1 LSDRPRHDSSQPS
14 PTGDNS
20 TAPDRSSLPDSP
32 LGDSGDVSREER
44 SALTASPSPGEG
56 PWWAEFP
63 PRPAGLGRVV
73 SERIM
78 LAASIVS
85 ALVLA
90 GVTLVGYYLPIDRAV
105 LSVLTLA
112 PTVLVLLWALLLR
125 RQLAAVAHTL
135 LLVVIIALPIYLVL
149 MAYRP
154 PGDSPLWLIV
164 SSAVVVLLLAASALW
179 LLRTSM
185 GVLVAV
191 GYTALAIQNL
201 LLNGPDIVP
210 QAASYRWIFLAIYGF
225 SASAAIV
232 PLVRRSEASEQ
243 EHFGA
248 RMGLLAVTW
257 SLTVCCVHLLV
268 RLARVSGDQFH
279 SLTMGPWLMTLGG
292 LLLVCGVAFAR
303 SPSPQ
308 RKSPSRAFGIVLAS
322 LAGLA
327 ALTALLISIR
337 QTAPMLINLG
347 ILAAVTVPLGIFHRG
362 HGRTAIQALAA
373 VSVPLAGAY
382 VAMALAYP
390 ESQSLDVGWL
400 YLAIPES
407 APVGLALGAI
417 VVYLVGLFTLDRT
430 RRWTH
435 SVASVAG
442 LALGALAFLGMVTA
456 GGQAQLSDAASQSV
470 LYIPALGIMIA
481 MIILTLV
488 SAWWIAWQPAVYLAA
503 LGLLITVSQYAPPGD
518 SAAAWQVGAAVWVAV
533 TGAAMSLLGGGLT
546 WLGRRWPLARFYSE
560 GLLVM
565 GLAAT
570 TLTALAAPAAANTW
584 QSLVSA
590 DVVLLLAALAASLLV
605 SAIRFRQED
614 LFGFFCFALLV
625 AVLIAADLQLED
637 REGGY
642 LVRYQT
648 VGLLGAIALAVA
660 SWPLAA
666 WLRGREGF
674 NRFGAAAYV
683 VAFAT
688 AMVVLGLMPLVGN
701 LAWRGGDLV
710 GVAVILLFLRPH
722 VRHPATG
729 YAVAAAVIA
738 AIFQFVA
745 SRYGDSAYRMHAAS
759 VIAAGALAVSL
770 ILVAHGLRHLLL
782 AITHTSDKEARRRSR
797 PFTVVGMTLAVALA
811 GYLALQTALAYHDI
825 WAGEPLLPALTETFD
840 AQAGLLAWLGVL
852 LAFLVSIWLFR
863 HSART
868 IGFYLVG
875 ITATI
880 SFGPVLFQDG
890 KHLTSY
896 LICSVS
902 GYGAIH
908 MLVYLAERP
917 YMALLS
923 RVCVLYKDEHHA
935 STAIFT
941 VAAVSCFVGGLVAA
955 FHIHTT
961 AALVMMSLL
970 TGVFFIWSFGQR
982 RAEFIYPA
990 VLFSLGA
997 LLSIW
1002 HNIEG
1007 PGPWT
1012 PDRLTI
1018 NALVFAAGAPLW
1030 MAVGSWLHRRGGPMV
1045 LLAPAARQMSVLVA
1059 LAGLG
1064 FLIALALSPV
1074 ASSEPIWRYDSAAD
1088 RMGYGLLCGA
1098 ILTGYFLWAAASFRA
1113 TLLVYLSEL
1122 SLLALT
1128 VFVLTRVEGCWD
1140 SWAVA
1145 HYWPLWA
1152 AVASLATLGLGYV
1165 LERRRHVLYGRPIL
1179 YTSVF
1184 VLPAATLGGTAVATV
1199 LGMPVPA
1206 PEAAMILAAAMLL
1219 GSLIR
1224 AAHVLLPA
1232 AAAVGGLG
1240 VAAWVLGDSFGWA
1253 GETWVRCAAA
1263 ALLTLVAIL
1272 RLVAGLRR

>member
-1 LSDRPRHDSSQPS
+1 MLV
-14 PTGDNS
+14 
-20 TAPDRSSLPDSP
+20 AA
-32 LGDSGDVSREER
+32 LGSV
-44 SALTASPSPGEG
+44 
-56 PWWAEFP
+56 
-63 PRPAGLGRVV
+63 
-73 SERIM
+73 
-78 LAASIVS
+78 
-85 ALVLA
+85 LVIG
-90 GVTLVGYYLPIDRAV
+90 GVGLVGYYFPINRAV
-105 LSVLTLA
+105 LAVLTLA
-112 PTVLVLLWALLLR
+112 PTGLVLLWAFLLR
-125 RQLAAVAHTL
+125 RQLAAVTNTL
-135 LLVVIIALPIYLVL
+135 LMTVLIALPIHLVL

-154 PGDSPLWLIV
+154 PRDAPLELLV
-164 SSAVVVLLLAASALW
+164 GSAAVVLLLAAAALR

-185 GVLVAV
+185 GIVVAM

-201 LLNGPDIVP
+201 LLS
-210 QAASYRWIFLAIYGF
+210 AADVAQLATSYRWIFLALYGF

-232 PLVRRSEASEQ
+232 PLVRRPETAEQ

-257 SLTVCCVHLLV
+257 ALTVCCVHLLV
-268 RLARVSGDQFH
+268 RLARMPGDAFH
-279 SLTMGPWLMTLGG
+279 SLTLGPWLMTLGG

-303 SPSPQ
+303 SLSPQ
-308 RKSPSRAFGIVLAS
+308 RKSPSRTFGIVLVC

-327 ALTALLISIR
+327 ALTGLLISIR
-337 QTAPMLINLG
+337 QTVPMLINLG

-362 HGRTAIQALAA
+362 RGREAIQTLAA

-390 ESQSLDVGWL
+390 VSQSLDVGWF

-417 VVYLVGLFTLDRT
+417 VVYLVGLLTMNRA

-456 GGQAQLSDAASQSV
+456 GGHAQLSDTARQSV
-470 LYIPALGIMIA
+470 LLIPALTIMVA
-481 MIILTLV
+481 MVALTLV

-503 LGLLITVSQYAPPGD
+503 LGLLITVSQYAPAGD
-518 SAAAWQVGAAVWVAV
+518 SAAIWQVGVAVWVAV

-570 TLTALAAPAAANTW
+570 TLTALAAPAAANSW
-584 QSLVSA
+584 SSLVST
-590 DVVLLLAALAASLLV
+590 DMVLLLAALAAALLV
-605 SAIRFRQED
+605 SALRFRQED
-614 LFGFFCFALLV
+614 LFGFFCFTVLLAALIV
-625 AVLIAADLQLED
+625 ADLLSED
-637 REGGY
+637 PSGGY
-642 LVRYQT
+642 LARYQT
-648 VGLLGAIALAVA
+648 VGLLGAIGLAVV
-660 SWPLAA
+660 SWPLAV
-666 WLRGREGF
+666 WLRGQDGF
-674 NRFGAAAYV
+674 KRFGMAAYV

-688 AMVVLGLMPLVGN
+688 AMIVLGLMPLVGN
-701 LAWRGGDLV
+701 LVWRGRDLV

-722 VRHPATG
+722 VKHPATG
-729 YAVAAAVIA
+729 YAVAAAAIA

-745 SRYGDSAYRMHAAS
+745 GRYGDSVYRMHAAS

-782 AITHTSDKEARRRSR
+782 ALTHTSDKEARRRSR
-797 PFTVVGMTLAVALA
+797 PFTVVGMTIAVAMA
-811 GYLALQTALAYHDI
+811 VYLTTQTVLAYQAA
-825 WAGEPLLPALTETFD
+825 WTGETPLPGLTETFD
-840 AQAGLLAWLGVL
+840 FRAGLLAWFGVL

-875 ITATI
+875 IAATV
-880 SFGPVLFQDG
+880 SLGPVLFQDSR
-890 KHLTSY
+890 HLTSY

-917 YMALLS
+917 YMNLLA

-961 AALVMMSLL
+961 AALVMLSLL
-970 TGVFFIWSFGQR
+970 TGVFFLWSFGQR
-982 RAEFIYPA
+982 RAEFIYPT
-990 VLFSLGA
+990 VVFSLGA

-1030 MAVGSWLHRRGGPMV
+1030 MAVGSWLHRRGGPMA
-1045 LLAPAARQMSVLVA
+1045 LLAAPARQMSVLVG

-1064 FLIALALSPV
+1064 FLIALAVSPV
-1074 ASSEPIWRYDSAAD
+1074 VSSEAIWRYDSAAD
-1088 RMGYGLLCGA
+1088 RLAYGLLCGL
-1098 ILTGYFLWAAASFRA
+1098 ILVSYFLWAAASFRA
-1113 TLLVYLSEL
+1113 TLLVYLAEL
-1122 SLLALT
+1122 SLLALV
-1128 VFVLTRVEGCWD
+1128 VFVLTRLDGCWN

-1145 HYWPLWA
+1145 YYWPVWA
-1152 AVASLATLGLGYV
+1152 AATSLATLGLGYA
-1165 LERRRHVLYGRPIL
+1165 LERWRYVLYGRPIL
-1179 YTSVF
+1179 YTAVF
-1184 VLPAATLGGTAVATV
+1184 VLPLAILGGMALVMAAGQPT
-1199 LGMPVPA
+1199 PVPETA
-1206 PEAAMILAAAMLL
+1206 FLLALAMLL
-1219 GSLIR
+1219 GSLNR
-1224 AAHVLLPA
+1224 AARVLA
-1232 AAAVGGLG
+1232 VAAAVTGGIG
-1240 VAAWVLGDSFGWA
+1240 VAAWGLGGSLSWA
-1253 GETWVRCAAA
+1253 GETAVRWTVA
-1263 ALLTLVAIL
+1263 ALLSLVALL
-1272 RLVAGLRR
+1272 RLVVALRR